1 VSPRSIANPAI
12 AGAAWTLL
20 LDAVAVECI
29 STLRAEEIQ
38 AILLKGPVTAQLYS
52 GPDPRTYGDVDLLV
66 APDEFPRAL
75 RTLEGLGFR
84 NLVKARD
91 TLEGTHAVPLR
102 LERPSVAG
110 GTQFPAGLAVDLHWS
125 FHGIGASDEVFWTIV
140 AGDAERML
148 VSGTEVDVP
157 SEAMRALLLALHAT
171 SAGTSFR
178 KPLKDLDRALERLP
192 DDTWRD
198 AQSLA
203 ARLDSLTRF
212 AAGLSTRPLG
222 RKLVDRL
229 QLSGTADARSA
240 LHTEG
245 APPPLADAFVR
256 VSATRG
262 VAPKVR
268 LLARGLIPTPASMRL
283 HWRLARRGRLGLA
296 LAYMYRTVWL
306 LAKVPAA
313 LRAQARARRIA
324 RADDRG
330 EPGFTKEQ

>member
-1 VSPRSIANPAI
+1 
-12 AGAAWTLL
+12 LL

-29 STLRAEEIQ
+29 STLRTEEIR
-38 AILLKGPVTAQLYS
+38 AILLKGPVTAQLYW
-52 GPDPRTYGDVDLLV
+52 GPDSRTYSDVDLLV

-75 RTLEGLGFR
+75 RTLEGMGFR

-91 TLEGTHAVPLR
+91 TLEGAHAVPLR

-110 GTQFPAGLAVDLHWS
+110 RTQFPAGLPVDLHWS
-125 FHGIGASDEVFWTIV
+125 FHGIGASGEVFWTVV
-140 AGDAERML
+140 AEDAEQMV

-157 SEAMRALLLALHAT
+157 SETMGALLLALHAT
-171 SAGTSFR
+171 SAGTSFK

-192 DDTWRD
+192 ADIWMD
-198 AQSLA
+198 ARRLA
-203 ARLDSLTRF
+203 ARLDSVPRF

-222 RKLVDRL
+222 RKLE
-229 QLSGTADARSA
+229 LSGTADARSA

-256 VSATRG
+256 VSTTRG
-262 VAPKVR
+262 VGPRVR

-283 HWRLARRGRLGLA
+283 HWRLAQRGSVGLV
-296 LAYMYRTVWL
+296 LAYIYRTVWL
-306 LAKVPAA
+306 LAKLPSA

-324 RADDRG
+324 GANDSAQKR
-330 EPGFTKEQ
+330 